1 MQFSY
6 GIATSTEVAYYAYIY
21 AKVDSEKY
29 QKVTSFTRV
38 AILLGIFTS
47 SVVGQLCVT
56 YDWLDYRQLNILS
69 LVSVTMATL
78 VSLLLPKVESSIYF
92 HTNNH
97 RTENSGTDSNNL
109 DIPLQNTND
118 CETSSSCEQKNSFS
132 TYDFLTEAFKRV
144 EINFCGAFT
153 QGPVLLWSLW
163 WALGMSANYQV

>member
-69 LVSVTMATL
+69 LVSVSLATL

-92 HTNNH
+92 HTNKH
-97 RTENSGTDSNNL
+97 RQEDGTDSNNL
-109 DIPLQNTND
+109 DIPLQND
-118 CETSSSCEQKNSFS
+118 CETSSCEQKSS
-132 TYDFLTEAFKRV
+132 YKFLTEAFKRGK
-144 EINFCGAFT
+144 INFCGAFT
-153 QGPVLLWSLW
+153 QGPVLLWSIW
-163 WALGMSANYQV
+163 WALEMSANYQVSFLREK